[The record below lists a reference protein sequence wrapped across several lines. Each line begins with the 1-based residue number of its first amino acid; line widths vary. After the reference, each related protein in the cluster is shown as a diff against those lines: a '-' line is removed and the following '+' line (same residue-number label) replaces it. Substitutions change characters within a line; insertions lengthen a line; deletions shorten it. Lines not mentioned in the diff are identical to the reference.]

1 MISSSRLAAPLR
13 VARPPSLPRH
23 SAWRRTP
30 AAPRSVAP
38 HICRATVSGAAGLEL
53 ENEDQIHA
61 TNQEND
67 QNHKYFELQDLK
79 DVNYLI

>member
-1 MISSSRLAAPLR
+1 
-13 VARPPSLPRH
+13 
-23 SAWRRTP
+23 
-30 AAPRSVAP
+30 VAP
-38 HICRATVSGAAGLEL
+38 HFCRATASGAAGLEL

-79 DVNYLI
+79 DLNYLI